1 MSLTVPDR
9 RQARRAATLDE
20 LVDVAIQ
27 VMAEHGA
34 AGLSLGEVARR
45 MGMRPPSLYVYV
57 DSKNAVYDLVFAQ
70 GWRAVLDIVAALP
83 EPGPGTD
90 VTAYLTHSAE
100 VYLRWS
106 VEHPVHAALMG
117 WRQVPGYEPSEAA
130 YEPAVAALGRLRQG
144 LLDLQQLGA
153 FRADVELEEVVAAW
167 TVLMSGVVSQQLAN
181 QPGRSF
187 DDGTYTQLLPSLIA
201 MFVAH
206 YAPAGRT
213 RRTSRTKEKP

>member
-1 MSLTVPDR
+1 MTTTVLDR
-9 RQARRAATLDE
+9 RAVRRQATLDE
-20 LVDVAIQ
+20 LVDVAID

-70 GWRAVLDIVAALP
+70 GWRAVLEIVDALP
-83 EPGPGTD
+83 EPGPATD
-90 VTAYLTHSAE
+90 VTAYLTRSAE
-100 VYLRWS
+100 DYLRWS

-117 WRQVPGYEPSEAA
+117 WRQVPGYAPSDAA
-130 YEPAVAALGRLRQG
+130 YEPAVAALGRLRARLAG
-144 LLDLQQLGA
+144 LQHLGA
-153 FRADVELEEVVAAW
+153 FRADLELDELVAAW

-181 QPGRSF
+181 QPGTSF

>member
-1 MSLTVPDR
+1 MTTTVPDR
-9 RQARRAATLDE
+9 RAVRRQATVDE
-20 LVDVAIQ
+20 LVDVAVD

-70 GWRAVLDIVAALP
+70 GWRAVLEIVDTLP
-83 EPGPGTD
+83 EPGPTTD

-100 VYLRWS
+100 TYLRWS

-117 WRQVPGYEPSEAA
+117 WRQVPGYEPSDAA
-130 YEPAVAALGRLRQG
+130 YEPAVAALGGLRGRLAQ
-144 LLDLQQLGA
+144 LQQLGA
-153 FRADVELEEVVAAW
+153 FREDVALDEVVAAW

-181 QPGRSF
+181 QPGTSF

-206 YAPAGRT
+206 YAPTGRT
-213 RRTSRTKEKP
+213 RRTSRTREKP